1 MKAFGGSIVL
11 LFAFFYEFAQAQQP
25 RTSNLSPNVFGSISQ
40 GLPTGGT
47 IPLTIADAIDRAL
60 RYNLGLVIG
69 EQESR
74 IARAE
79 RVRALSELL
88 PKVNAEVSETTQQIS
103 LAAFGFTG
111 FPGVRPI
118 IGPFSVFDARARY
131 SQLVMNFRY
140 LHELRAASEGVTA
153 SNYALQDVRDL
164 IVLITADLYLEA
176 VAGNGRVEAAR
187 AQLRTA
193 QAVYDRARDL
203 KDSGVVAG
211 IDVLR
216 AQVQLQAAQQRVV
229 AVENDFAKQ
238 KLNIARAIGLSQGQD
253 FVQTDALVT
262 VAAPITALEQAL
274 GDALIARADYRRASS
289 LVRAAEESRKAAAGR
304 RMPSFEV
311 NANYGDIGRTPGN
324 SHGTMFVQGTLNVPI
339 YTGER
344 ARAEILESD
353 ALIEQRKAEA
363 SNLRDRIEYEIRT
376 ANLDIRS
383 AADQV
388 QVAQAARD
396 LARQQ
401 LTQAQDRFAAGVT
414 NGLEVTQA
422 QEAVVT
428 ADENYISSQYG
439 LNVAEAALARATGS
453 AEKTIKSIFGGK

>member
-1 MKAFGGSIVL
+1 MKAVGGSIVL
-11 LFAFFYEFAQAQQP
+11 LFAFFCGFAHAQQP
-25 RTSNLSPNVFGSISQ
+25 RTSSLSPSFFGSISQ
-40 GLPTGGT
+40 GVPTGTT
-47 IPLTIADAIDRAL
+47 IQLTIADAIDRAL
-60 RYNLGLVIG
+60 RYNLGVVIG

-88 PKVNAEVSETTQQIS
+88 PKVNAEVTETTQQIS

-111 FPGVRPI
+111 FPGVRPV

-131 SQLVMNFRY
+131 SHLVMDVRY
-140 LHELRAASEGVTA
+140 LHELRAASERVAA

-164 IVLITADLYLEA
+164 IVLITTDLYLDA
-176 VAGNGRVEAAR
+176 VAGNSRVEAAR

-193 QAVYDRARDL
+193 QAVYDRARNL

-238 KLNIARAIGLSQGQD
+238 KLNIARAIGLPQGQD

-262 VAAPITALEQAL
+262 AVAPITTLEQAL
-274 GDALIARADYRRASS
+274 DLALSSRADYRRASS
-289 LVRAAEESRKAAAGR
+289 LIHAAEESRKAAVGR

-311 NANYGDIGRTPGN
+311 NADYGDIGRTPGN

-376 ANLDIRS
+376 ANLDIR
-383 AADQV
+383 AASDQA

-396 LARQQ
+396 LAQQQ
-401 LTQAQDRFAAGVT
+401 LTQAQDRFVAGVA

-428 ADENYISSQYG
+428 ADENYISSLYG
-439 LNVAEAALARATGS
+439 LNVAETALARATGS